1 MLTTFVHSMQQGII
15 AVQADC
21 ADPIDIPQRTYVNKL
36 KRLLRPLS
44 SSVHSA
50 LLTFVQLIGGTIGIS
65 IANTVFTNKLQS
77 TLAVLAPNA
86 PLAVIRSV
94 EAIKLVP
101 EAQRTPIIQSYAIA
115 LNYVFIIGELC
126 FFFDKKDVTI

>member
-1 MLTTFVHSMQQGII
+1 M
-15 AVQADC
+15 
-21 ADPIDIPQRTYVNKL
+21 
-36 KRLLRPLS
+36 
-44 SSVHSA
+44 
-50 LLTFVQLIGGTIGIS
+50 QLIGGTIGIS

-115 LNYVFIIGELC
+115 LNYVFIIGE
-126 FFFDKKDVTI
+126 FFLWTRKMFPSNFVVLKVFLRVYVRAWEARFAAISTSRTRSWLVAPEDTSRLGRTDT

>member
-1 MLTTFVHSMQQGII
+1 M
-15 AVQADC
+15 
-21 ADPIDIPQRTYVNKL
+21 
-36 KRLLRPLS
+36 
-44 SSVHSA
+44 
-50 LLTFVQLIGGTIGIS
+50 QLIGGTIGIS

-115 LNYVFIIGELC
+115 LNYVFIIGELG
-126 FFFDKKDVTI
+126 FFLTRRTLPSNSVILKAFLQVYVRAWEALFAAISTSRTRSWLVALGDTSRLGRTDT

>member
-1 MLTTFVHSMQQGII
+1 M
-15 AVQADC
+15 
-21 ADPIDIPQRTYVNKL
+21 
-36 KRLLRPLS
+36 
-44 SSVHSA
+44 
-50 LLTFVQLIGGTIGIS
+50 QLIGGTIGIS

-115 LNYVFIIGELC
+115 LNYVFIIGELG
-126 FFFDKKDVTI
+126 FFLTRRTLPSNSVILKAFLQVYVRAWEALFAAISTSRTRSWLVAPEDISRLGRTDT